1 MVYMGEQTHWEI
13 GLWVLFLYL
22 SFTLLHFSSFS
33 ICISI
38 KKKKTGKETEL
49 HYGAPVCVPGACLA
63 AETLLVLSGS

>member
-38 KKKKTGKETEL
+38 KKKKLEKKQNSTMEL
-49 HYGAPVCVPGACLA
+49 QSVFLEPVWRRKPC
-63 AETLLVLSGS
+63 